1 MGAFSIILII
11 TGVILFGLAVLFL
24 ESYRELHRFKIKE
37 YRVSLDQKTRG
48 RILFLSDYHEA
59 VHGSMNKKLLDR
71 AESLN
76 PDLILVGGDMVN
88 GTGSKEDLQP
98 AVDLI
103 KGLAKIAPLY
113 YAYGNHEWRMIT
125 TGQEQDNDWDGYVR
139 QLGPGV
145 HFLINES
152 VTVPLAE
159 GKLHLY
165 GLNLDMTH
173 YRKDGDPLTLEKLK
187 QDLGEAK
194 KDAPVVLLAH
204 DPSWGAVYSQWGAD
218 LTLAG
223 HFHGGVIRFPF
234 IGGFVSPKYAL
245 FPHYD
250 YGMYQEG
257 ENKMLVTSGLGQHT
271 IPVRFNNLPEMV
283 LVDFV

>member
-1 MGAFSIILII
+1 MDAFTIILII
-11 TGVILFGLAVLFL
+11 SGVIVFGLAVLFL
-24 ESYRELHRFKIKE
+24 ESCRELHRFKVMT
-37 YRVSLDQKTRG
+37 YQLSLDHKTRG

-59 VHGSMNKKLLDR
+59 VHGSMNGKLLER
-71 AESLN
+71 AESLK

-88 GTGSKEDLQP
+88 GTGRGEDLNP
-98 AVDLI
+98 SLELI

-204 DPSWGAVYSQWGAD
+204 DPTWGPVYSQWGAD
-218 LTLAG
+218 LTLSG
-223 HFHGGVIRFPF
+223 HYHGGVIRFPL
-234 IGGFVSPKYAL
+234 IGGFISPRWDL

-250 YGMYQEG
+250 HGMYQEG

-283 LVDFV
+283 LIDIV

>member
-1 MGAFSIILII
+1 MGAFTIILII
-11 TGVILFGLAVLFL
+11 SGVIVFGLAVLFL

-71 AESLN
+71 AGSLN

-152 VTVPLAE
+152 VTVPFAE

-204 DPSWGAVYSQWGAD
+204 DPSWGAVYRRWGAD

-283 LVDFV
+283 LIDIV